1 MDKQLFLMELLE
13 SSSSS
18 EDDEIDQIVLKYVK
32 EEIPKI
38 KNYIEIVNQC
48 SHNEVSTLKISD
60 TFI

>member
-13 SSSSS
+13 SSSS
-18 EDDEIDQIVLKYVK
+18 EDDEIDQFVLKYVK

-38 KNYIEIVNQC
+38 KNYIEIVNKYSDNQ
-48 SHNEVSTLKISD
+48 VSTLKISD